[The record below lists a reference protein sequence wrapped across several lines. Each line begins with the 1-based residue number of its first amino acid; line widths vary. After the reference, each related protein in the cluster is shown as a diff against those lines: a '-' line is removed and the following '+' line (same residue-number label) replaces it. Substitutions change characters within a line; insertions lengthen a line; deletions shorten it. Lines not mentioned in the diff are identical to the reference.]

1 MSKGNSS
8 ANSLKRLVYLLNQF
22 VLSWSEGNLW
32 RNNSA
37 GATVWPAPYQL
48 AAIKG
53 EAVFRRQVF
62 EGFIPRL
69 PYTPDAAQQVQLWE
83 SLVNQSGAL
92 TDFIN
97 RIGTKAALRREAAL
111 PEHSKDD
118 TRMLYA
124 ILCEA
129 LSSHAERDLL
139 VVAVDQF
146 MLHQWRQLFPS
157 ESATP
162 KPRAPRKATP
172 EALREQLTTK
182 LRKHHKAPI
191 EIRESFTEQP
201 QAAPNNDSANP
212 EKPAA
217 TEVTFKILYRK
228 GKNEPWE
235 TLVSL
240 TRPRV
245 ATART
250 AAFAAA
256 MKAVTGAR
264 LAAYP

>member
-22 VLSWSEGNLW
+22 VLSWSEGNLR

-53 EAVFRRQVF
+53 EAVLRRQF
-62 EGFIPRL
+62 FDGFIPR
-69 PYTPDAAQQVQLWE
+69 PYTPDAAQQLQLWE
-83 SLVNQSGAL
+83 TLVNQSGAL

-97 RIGTKAALRREAAL
+97 RIGIKAALRREAVL
-111 PEHSKDD
+111 PEDSKDD

-124 ILCEA
+124 ILCGA
-129 LSSHAERDLL
+129 LSSQAERDLL

-146 MLHQWRQLFPS
+146 MLHQWRQLFPG
-157 ESATP
+157 ESAVP
-162 KPRAPRKATP
+162 KPRTTRKATP
-172 EALREQLTTK
+172 EALREQLTAK
-182 LRKHHKAPI
+182 LRKHYKAPV

-201 QAAPNNDSANP
+201 QAAPSGDPASS
-212 EKPAA
+212 EKSAA

-228 GKNEPWE
+228 GKSEPWG

-240 TRPRV
+240 ARPRV

-256 MKAVTGAR
+256 MKALTGV
-264 LAAYP
+264 

>member
-8 ANSLKRLVYLLNQF
+8 ANSLKRLAYLLNQF
-22 VLSWSEGNLW
+22 VLSWSEGNLR
-32 RNNSA
+32 RNNGAS
-37 GATVWPAPYQL
+37 ATVWPAPYQL

-53 EAVFRRQVF
+53 EAVLRRQF
-62 EGFIPRL
+62 FDGFIPRL
-69 PYTPDAAQQVQLWE
+69 PHTPDAAQQLQLWDT
-83 SLVNQSGAL
+83 LVNQSGAL

-97 RIGTKAALRREAAL
+97 RIGINAALRREAVL
-111 PEHSKDD
+111 PEHGKDD

-124 ILCEA
+124 IRCEA
-129 LSSHAERDLL
+129 LSSQAERDLL

-157 ESATP
+157 ESAAP
-162 KPRAPRKATP
+162 KPRTPRTATP
-172 EALREQLTTK
+172 EALREQLTAK
-182 LRKHHKAPI
+182 LRKHYKAPV
-191 EIRESFTEQP
+191 EIRESFAEQP
-201 QAAPNNDSANP
+201 QASPSNDPANP

-217 TEVTFKILYRK
+217 TGVTFKILYRK
-228 GKNEPWE
+228 GKNEPWD

-245 ATART
+245 TTARA

-256 MKAVTGAR
+256 MKALTGV
-264 LAAYP
+264 